1 MNRIVQIGYLNAPFG
16 INMADGD
23 FFEFSIAHDRKYTL
37 EHLWLQVLDD
47 KAETVKIGISEFL
60 RAEYGDIVRVV
71 LTRPED
77 DSEFKLESDAE
88 VSDDD
93 APGIMGSGDELGVED
108 LLITV
113 LANYD
118 GDMET
123 ILINSPIPC
132 KILEL
137 NGEVEDNPD
146 LVNDDAYGDGWC
158 MIVKP
163 HDFDEDQFLDQKE
176 YIEMLNELP

>member
-1 MNRIVQIGYLNAPFG
+1 
-16 INMADGD
+16 MADGD

-93 APGIMGSGDELGVED
+93 APGI
-108 LLITV
+108 TV
-113 LANYD
+113 SYTHL
-118 GDMET
+118 T
-123 ILINSPIPC
+123 
-132 KILEL
+132 
-137 NGEVEDNPD
+137 
-146 LVNDDAYGDGWC
+146 
-158 MIVKP
+158 
-163 HDFDEDQFLDQKE
+163 
-176 YIEMLNELP
+176 LPTKA